1 MSFPKP
7 EWGFQDSLMDYLIP
21 KKISGV
27 RAWQALSPKCGTRG
41 AHQTAMAEHGGHE
54 THEKNAQIY
63 DIYGHLWLFKNGKT
77 DFPKLFGIV
86 IPFDF
91 FPRIVNHRAEVIMH
105 GFRVL
110 GRPTSLRLGFS
121 TSQTKMGDILDP
133 PDRYL

>member
-1 MSFPKP
+1 MSFSKP
-7 EWGFQDSLMDYLIP
+7 EWGFQDSLMDYLILIP

-54 THEKNAQIY
+54 THEKNAGHVPQIY

-86 IPFDF
+86 IPFD
-91 FPRIVNHRAEVIMH
+91 V
-105 GFRVL
+105 
-110 GRPTSLRLGFS
+110 FS
-121 TSQTKMGDILDP
+121 QESSIT
-133 PDRYL
+133 